1 MNDTFDLPVHYNGE
15 ELLFP
20 AQLRQL
26 GYIHRFEVYVGDDLI
41 YFERDEEGSYRAL
54 FDPEKQP
61 AHIEPALLQAI
72 ADGIEE
78 VLK

>member
-1 MNDTFDLPVHYNGE
+1 MNDTFDLPVLYKGE

-26 GYIHRFEVYVGDDLI
+26 GYVQRFEVHVGDDLV

-54 FDPEKQP
+54 IDPEKQP
-61 AHIEPALLQAI
+61 AHFEQGLLQAI
-72 ADGIEE
+72 ADGIEK